1 MANDS
6 KVNQKMLFSI
16 LTDQEIEELK
26 ERAIRQRTCRAVAL
40 RRRI

>member
-6 KVNQKMLFSI
+6 RMNLKMLLEV

-26 ERAIRQRTCRAVAL
+26 ERAIRQQNFYAANLL
-40 RRRI
+40 R